1 MHIFSLP
8 EMAFWYTKSHLGR
21 FGLHL
26 KFFFYFHAIKSC
38 EPVAPGK
45 LIRVSL
51 VNWLD
56 TRTSAAA
63 EPVNLNVPLMTNILE
78 VIRALSSVYFSARY
92 RGRAQGN
99 PGGTVN
105 RKRLQ
110 HDIVVWEEGK
120 HPSDR
125 LRTLK

>member
-1 MHIFSLP
+1 MGH
-8 EMAFWYTKSHLGR
+8 TKSQLGR
-21 FGLHL
+21 FGSRFN
-26 KFFFYFHAIKSC
+26 FFKIYFRVIKSC

-56 TRTSAAA
+56 TRASAAA

-78 VIRALSSVYFSARY
+78 VSRALSSVYFPARY

-99 PGGTVN
+99 PGGAVS
-105 RKRLQ
+105 RKRLK
-110 HDIVVWEEGK
+110 HDIVVCEEGK
-120 HPSDR
+120 HPPDR